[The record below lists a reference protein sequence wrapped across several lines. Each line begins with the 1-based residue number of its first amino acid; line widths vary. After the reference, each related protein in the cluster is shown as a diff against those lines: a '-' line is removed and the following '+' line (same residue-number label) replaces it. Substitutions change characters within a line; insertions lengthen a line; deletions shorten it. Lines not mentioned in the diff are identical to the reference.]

1 MSGLI
6 EVQSFNR
13 KHFFL
18 DTRFN
23 VTGDDTI
30 TIAID
35 TVDCVI
41 LGIHRI
47 RNVTLP
53 ENLINRRM
61 VHNIKIR

>member
-1 MSGLI
+1 LSGLI

-23 VTGDDTI
+23 VTRDDAI
-30 TIAID
+30 TIAVE
-35 TVDCVI
+35 TVDRVV

-47 RNVTLP
+47 RNVTHP
-53 ENLINRRM
+53 ENLIHRRM
-61 VHNIKIR
+61 VHMIKIR